1 MENNNK
7 PTPQIPEGDSFLLV
21 RLNVK
26 KGEFACVHSNIFD
39 ALALHELAE
48 TALDEEKRKLLGL
61 SSAQVPAIA
70 VPAVRLPNFDALRKH
85 NG

>member
-39 ALALHELAE
+39 ALALHSLAD
-48 TALDEEKRKLLGL
+48 TALQAEKKKMLGV
-61 SSAQVPAIA
+61 AGPQVPQIA
-70 VPAVRLPNFDALRKH
+70 VPAVRLPNFDALRK